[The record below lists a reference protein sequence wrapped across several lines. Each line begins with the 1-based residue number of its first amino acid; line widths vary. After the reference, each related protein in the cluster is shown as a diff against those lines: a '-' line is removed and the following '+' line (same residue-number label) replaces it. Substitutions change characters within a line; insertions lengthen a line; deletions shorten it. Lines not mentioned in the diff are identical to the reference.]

1 MTWLRKWWMRR
12 RHVDTT
18 AEARGYLRQ
27 LEGRDAEISALSEEL
42 REAQR
47 TNHFSDSVYEAIQRT
62 ERRP

>member
-1 MTWLRKWWMRR
+1 MRR

-18 AEARGYLRQ
+18 AEARGCLRQ